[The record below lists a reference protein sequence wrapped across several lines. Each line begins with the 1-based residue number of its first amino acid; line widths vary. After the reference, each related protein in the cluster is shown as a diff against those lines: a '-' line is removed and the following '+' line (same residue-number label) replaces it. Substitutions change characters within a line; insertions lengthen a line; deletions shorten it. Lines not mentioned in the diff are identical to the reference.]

1 MIELSMEQN
10 VTYLIKSHGSE
21 LKLRHL
27 NIDKVMQDLPIKSQ
41 AETIIR
47 FAENLQLCS
56 GYRLSGDGVI
66 IAMTPHRAEIFRSL
80 SNDEILPENG
90 AFSSKCQLF
99 HYAGGQ
105 CSKCRELGKA
115 DKQRKKRN
123 MPINPLTGVVPKDI
137 SQKKRSSYN

>member
-21 LKLRHL
+21 LNLRHL
-27 NIDKVMQDLPIKSQ
+27 NIEKVMQDLPIKSK

-66 IAMTPHRAEIFRSL
+66 IAMTPHRAGIFRSL

-115 DKQRKKRN
+115 DKQRKKRKETCQL
-123 MPINPLTGVVPKDI
+123 IH
-137 SQKKRSSYN
+137 